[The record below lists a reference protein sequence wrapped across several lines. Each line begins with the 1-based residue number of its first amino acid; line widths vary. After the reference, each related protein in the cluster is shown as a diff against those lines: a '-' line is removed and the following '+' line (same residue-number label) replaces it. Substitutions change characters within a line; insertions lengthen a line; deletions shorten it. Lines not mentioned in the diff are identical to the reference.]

1 MMKYMKHDATIGF
14 SSLSTAECEIPTYDK
29 NEEVL
34 IQIKATSCN
43 RADLLQSAGKYPPPK
58 GVTDIIGLE
67 CSGYLVDP

>member
-1 MMKYMKHDATIGF
+1 MKYMKHDATIGF

-43 RADLLQSAGKYPPPK
+43 RADLLQVS
-58 GVTDIIGLE
+58 TNCEFCFI
-67 CSGYLVDP
+67 YLNLYIERWEIPTT